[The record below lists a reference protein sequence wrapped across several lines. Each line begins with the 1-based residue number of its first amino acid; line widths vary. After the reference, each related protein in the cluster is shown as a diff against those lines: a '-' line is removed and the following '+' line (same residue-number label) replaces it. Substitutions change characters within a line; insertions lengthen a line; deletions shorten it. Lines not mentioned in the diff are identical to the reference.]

1 MAKILVAAAS
11 SEPRTIV
18 ERMLAGHELAFAETA
33 TQAEQLL
40 RGQRFDL
47 ILCTIVFDKSRM
59 FELLQL
65 AKSNPQWQPI
75 PFACRRI
82 RAHIY
87 QSPVA
92 LQAAALTCRELGAAA
107 FLDMADYSA
116 DPDREMRDA
125 IERLLDT
132 AV

>member
-1 MAKILVAAAS
+1 MAKILVAAS
-11 SEPRTIV
+11 REPRAIV
-18 ERMLAGHELAFAETA
+18 ERILAGHELACAETVR
-33 TQAEQLL
+33 QAEELL

-47 ILCTIVFDKSRM
+47 ILCTIVFDESRM
-59 FELLQL
+59 FELLEL

-75 PFACRRI
+75 PFACARI
-82 RAHIY
+82 RPHIL
-87 QSPVA
+87 QSPAA

-116 DPDREMRDA
+116 DPEREMRDA

-132 AV
+132 SG

>member
-1 MAKILVAAAS
+1 M
-11 SEPRTIV
+11 V
-18 ERMLAGHELAFAETA
+18 ERILAGHELAHAETVR
-33 TQAEQLL
+33 QAEQLL

-47 ILCTIVFDKSRM
+47 ILCTIVFDESRM
-59 FELLQL
+59 FELLEL

-75 PFACRRI
+75 PFACARI
-82 RAHIY
+82 RLHIL
-87 QSPVA
+87 QSPAA

-116 DPDREMRDA
+116 DPEREMRDA

-132 AV
+132 GG